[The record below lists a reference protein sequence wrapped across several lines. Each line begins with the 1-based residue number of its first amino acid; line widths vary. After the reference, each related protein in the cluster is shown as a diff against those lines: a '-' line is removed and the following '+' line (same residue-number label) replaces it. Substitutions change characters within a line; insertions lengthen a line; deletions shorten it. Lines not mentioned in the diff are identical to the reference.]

1 MRDALI
7 AVALAGCAGCAQFSQ
22 SDANTAAVAIANA
35 AGAALGN
42 AGVSSGRSEN
52 AAAMNFGSNSYRAN
66 CAGGGRSEASYTIS
80 NDVVPQ
86 TGTGYVAIEMLIT
99 FTDCTSGGV
108 LINGNPNINLNGHF
122 TFLSG

>member
-52 AAAMNFGSNSYRAN
+52 AAAMTFGSNSYRAN
-66 CAGGGRSEASYTIS
+66 CALEKRSPAETITRSREWLIISFGHDGRLA
-80 NDVVPQ
+80 D
-86 TGTGYVAIEMLIT
+86 
-99 FTDCTSGGV
+99 F
-108 LINGNPNINLNGHF
+108 
-122 TFLSG
+122 